1 MTTDEKYMAR
11 CLALARRG
19 EYYVAP
25 NPMVGAVLV
34 AEDDTVLGEGW
45 HRQYGGPHAEVHC
58 IRAAKARHSAEE
70 IRQATLYVNLEPCSH
85 YGKTPPCSRMII
97 EEGIK
102 KVAVGMTDPN
112 PLVAGRGIQILRDAG
127 IEVKTDILHDECRRL
142 NKRFVCLHEKHRP
155 YVTLKW
161 AQTFDGFIDKKR
173 LSAEEPALVISHVVT
188 KQLVHKQRAENMAIL
203 VGTRTALL
211 DNPSLKTTRWSGRNP
226 LRILLDRSQA
236 VPKYFKLFSDD
247 AETLV
252 YNNCTDWEYILNDLA
267 RRNVHSVLVEGG
279 ATVLN
284 RILQSGIYDE
294 IHVETAPIR
303 ISDGVK
309 APALSL
315 PPIPK
320 ITLNGHQIY
329 EIIR

>member
-25 NPMVGAVLV
+25 NPMVGAVLI
-34 AEDDTVLGEGW
+34 AEDGTVLGEGW

-58 IRAAKARHSAEE
+58 IRAAKAQHSAEE
-70 IRQATLYVNLEPCSH
+70 IHQATLYVNLEPCSH

-102 KVAVGMTDPN
+102 KVVVGMTDPN

-127 IEVKTDILHDECRRL
+127 VEVKTDILHDECRRL

-155 YVTLKW
+155 YIILKW
-161 AQTFDGFIDKKR
+161 AQTSDGFIDKKR
-173 LSAEEPALVISHVVT
+173 LSAEEPALVISHAVT

-226 LRILLDRSQA
+226 LRVLLDRNKT
-236 VPKYFKLFSDD
+236 VPKDFKLFSDD

-252 YNNCTDWEYILNDLA
+252 YSDCTDWEYILNNLA
-267 RRNVHSVLVEGG
+267 HRGIHSVLVEGG

-294 IHVETAPIR
+294 IHVETTPVR
-303 ISDGVK
+303 IGNGVK
-309 APALSL
+309 APTLSL

-320 ITLNGHQIY
+320 ITLNNHQIY